1 MNLPALQGMYAYT
14 GGRPFDPVRPT
25 VAFIHGAEHDHSV
38 WSLQSRYLAHHGYSV
53 LAFDLPGHMRSAGP
67 ALASVEAI
75 ANRLHDSIDASGA
88 RRVLVVGH
96 SMGSLITLE
105 LSRRLGERMLGA
117 ALVSAAFPMSVSD
130 ALLAA
135 TRDDAPAAMDMINVW
150 SHSAS
155 IEAFQRK
162 PSNPGP
168 GFSNVWQNLRLM
180 QRIASRDGPE
190 VMALDFAACNAYAG
204 GLEAARSMACPAL
217 FVLGQQDLMTPVRSA
232 RSLINA
238 CADATVVVLD
248 GGGHSLMAEQPDKVL
263 AALKEFA
270 ARVFGPNDGA

>member
-1 MNLPALQGMYAYT
+1 MNLPASQGLYAYT
-14 GGRPFDPVRPT
+14 GGRSFDPARPT
-25 VAFIHGAEHDHSV
+25 VVFIHGAEHDHSV

-67 ALASVEAI
+67 ALASVEAM
-75 ANRLHDSIDASGA
+75 ADRLHDSIEASGA
-88 RRVLVVGH
+88 QRVLVVGH

-105 LSRRLGERMLGA
+105 LARRIGERMLGA

-135 TRDDAPAAMDMINVW
+135 TRDDASAAMDMINVW
-150 SHSAS
+150 SHSSS

-180 QRIASRDGPE
+180 QRIAGRDGPE
-190 VMALDFAACNAYAG
+190 VLALDFAACSAYAG

-217 FVLGQQDLMTPVRSA
+217 FVLGELDLMTPVRSA
-232 RSLINA
+232 RSLIDA
-238 CADATVVVLD
+238 CADATVVVLE
-248 GGGHSLMAEQPDKVL
+248 GGGHSLMSERPDEVL

-270 ARVFGPNDGA
+270 ARVFAPNGDA

>member
-1 MNLPALQGMYAYT
+1 MNLPASQGLYAYT
-14 GGRPFDPVRPT
+14 GGRSFDPARPT
-25 VAFIHGAEHDHSV
+25 VVFIHGAEHDHSV

-67 ALASVEAI
+67 ALASVEAM
-75 ANRLHDSIDASGA
+75 ADRLHDSIEASGA

-105 LSRRLGERMLGA
+105 LARRIGERMLGA
-117 ALVSAAFPMSVSD
+117 ALVSTAFPMSVSD

-190 VMALDFAACNAYAG
+190 VLALDFAACNAYAG
-204 GLEAARSMACPAL
+204 GPEAARSMTCPAL

-232 RSLINA
+232 RSLIDA
-238 CADATVVVLD
+238 CADATVVVLE

-263 AALKEFA
+263 AALKQFA
-270 ARVFGPNDGA
+270 ARVFAPNDGA